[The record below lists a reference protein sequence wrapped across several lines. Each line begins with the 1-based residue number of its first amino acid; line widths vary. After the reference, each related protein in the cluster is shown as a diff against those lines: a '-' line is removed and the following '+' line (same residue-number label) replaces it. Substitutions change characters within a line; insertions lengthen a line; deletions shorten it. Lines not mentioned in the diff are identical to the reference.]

1 MKHFDRIFISIS
13 THYIFHEHFPDAT
26 QLERTWGEK
35 KEKKKNMV
43 RDAFSIADSNYAMVI
58 MVITVRISHRLL
70 IPATA

>member
-1 MKHFDRIFISIS
+1 MGR
-13 THYIFHEHFPDAT
+13 
-26 QLERTWGEK
+26 EK
-35 KEKKKNMV
+35 RKKKHGEV